1 MLRPIVMTP
10 APVTALLT
18 EEENVLIFLVHTVLA
33 LEQRAPTIPDSR
45 LILGFHC
52 VIQSW
57 AAAESESWVYSLTS
71 WLTLWGLMGW
81 KLHMDKETLF
91 LPHCEP
97 SKTRTHCT
105 TWLMARRICSHSC
118 NFLFS
123 SCRHGGDGGSVNLS
137 YLNLPLFG
145 FFWVFRS
152 LLIFGVG
159 WIKTMWLKSLWKLT
173 RTVLKMQTT
182 PLRGPRMRLRRR
194 SNQIMQG
201 GKKWESGQKKKIPR
215 LIRALKEGGRDEE
228 DVWPGPIQRNSFPL
242 FRFCCS
248 SFSRKLQKKTL
259 QDRNL
264 QCYALWTSCCCHWP
278 TTPAAGGQDDLWA
291 VPTHKLCAMHTH
303 THTHTTICSM
313 HTHTHTQVSVQCTH
327 THTHK
332 YLFNAHTHKY
342 LFNAHT
348 HTHTHTSICSMH
360 THTHKYLFN
369 ARTQALMH
377 TQALCNAHTHT
388 TICSMHTHQLCTI
401 HTLTHKL
408 CATHTHPQALHNAH
422 THNHLFNAHTQALHN
437 THTHTQALCN
447 THTSSAQCT
456 HTSSAQCTHTQALHN
471 AHTHTSMCSMHTH
484 TQVCVECTHTQVSVQ
499 CTHTSSAQCTHTWPL
514 HNIHAHI
521 HTHTH
526 RQAWRNTVYERYD
539 CSTQT
544 DTLSFVQYAHADA
557 SQTCSINSGTCM

>member
-313 HTHTHTQVSVQCTH
+313 H
-327 THTHK
+327 K
-332 YLFNAHTHKY
+332 
-342 LFNAHT
+342 
-348 HTHTHTSICSMH
+348 
-360 THTHKYLFN
+360 
-369 ARTQALMH
+369 
-377 TQALCNAHTHT
+377 
-388 TICSMHTHQLCTI
+388 HQLCTI

-408 CATHTHPQALHNAH
+408 CATHTHKLCTMH
-422 THNHLFNAHTQALHN
+422 
-437 THTHTQALCN
+437 THTHTQLSVQCTYTSSGQCTHTQLSVQCTYTSSAQYTHSHTSSVQHTHKLCTMHTHKLCTMH

-456 HTSSAQCTHTQALHN
+456 HTHKYVFN
-471 AHTHTSMCSMHTH
+471 AHTHTSMCWMHTHTSICSMHTH
-484 TQVCVECTHTQVSVQ
+484 KLCTMHTHMTSTQYTRSHPHTHTQTSMEEHSV
-499 CTHTSSAQCTHTWPL
+499 W
-514 HNIHAHI
+514 
-521 HTHTH
+521 
-526 RQAWRNTVYERYD
+526 
-539 CSTQT
+539 
-544 DTLSFVQYAHADA
+544 TLRL
-557 SQTCSINSGTCM
+557 